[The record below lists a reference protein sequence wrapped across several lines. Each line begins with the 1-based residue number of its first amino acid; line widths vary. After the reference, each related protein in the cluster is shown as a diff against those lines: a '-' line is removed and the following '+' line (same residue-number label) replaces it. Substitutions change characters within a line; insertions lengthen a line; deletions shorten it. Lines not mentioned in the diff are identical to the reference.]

1 MPRFSLAFLGLALL
15 AAPTAAS
22 AKETTVVL
30 DVHHA
35 SCPSCPLIVK
45 SALMHANGVK
55 AVAVGRYTGKG
66 TITATVTYND
76 VLTSPA
82 ALIRVTTIRGYPAE
96 VAMATAK

>member
-1 MPRFSLAFLGLALL
+1 MPRFSLAFLGLTLL
-15 AAPTAAS
+15 AAPMAAR

-55 AVAVGRYTGKG
+55 AVAVSRYTGKG

-76 VLTSPA
+76 MLTSPA
-82 ALIRVTTIRGYPAE
+82 ALIKVTTIHGYPAD